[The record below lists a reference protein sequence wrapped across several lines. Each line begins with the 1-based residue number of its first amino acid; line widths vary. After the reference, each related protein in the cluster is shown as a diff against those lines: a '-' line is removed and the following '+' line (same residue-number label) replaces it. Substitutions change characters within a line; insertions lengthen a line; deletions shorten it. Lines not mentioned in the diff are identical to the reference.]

1 MSDLTA
7 TNCGCN
13 NNSGRGIF
21 GGNNTWLW
29 ILLLIFCVGNDD
41 DGCGGGIS
49 GFGLFNNDGN
59 GSSCCNTLVWL
70 LILSSCFFN

>member
-13 NNSGRGIF
+13 NNNSRGIF

-41 DGCGGGIS
+41 DGCGSGRS
-49 GFGLFNNDGN
+49 GFGLFN
-59 GSSCCNTLVWL
+59 
-70 LILSSCFFN
+70 